1 MIATRVFPTLL
12 YRDKGLYKGV
22 RFKDHRYVGD
32 VLNAIRIYNLQKVDE
47 LCVLDIG
54 ATEAGRCISPELV
67 EHISSECMMPLS
79 VGGGVSS
86 LAQARE
92 LLTAGAEKLI
102 LCSHAV
108 DNPNLVRDIA
118 ETSGAQSVV
127 VSIDTRRTPD
137 GYRVFTHNGTR
148 ETRHSPVA
156 LAREMQAAGAGEILI
171 NSIDRDGTQEGYDTD
186 LIRDVVRAVDTPIIA
201 LGGAWTLQHMREAVE
216 AGASA
221 VTAGSMFVFF
231 GRRRAVLVH
240 FPDQRELREALAGDD
255 RRAAPAGRP

>member
-1 MIATRVFPTLL
+1 MHLPGARRAYFQRMHDAPFRGRRVCELAGTGPRTADGGSE
-12 YRDKGLYKGV
+12 RSSSCA
-22 RFKDHRYVGD
+22 RTPWT
-32 VLNAIRIYNLQKVDE
+32 IRTW
-47 LCVLDIG
+47 CG
-54 ATEAGRCISPELV
+54 TSPKR
-67 EHISSECMMPLS
+67 
-79 VGGGVSS
+79 
-86 LAQARE
+86 RE
-92 LLTAGAEKLI
+92 PRA
-102 LCSHAV
+102 
-108 DNPNLVRDIA
+108 
-118 ETSGAQSVV
+118 VV

-148 ETRHSPVA
+148 ETRHSPV
-156 LAREMQAAGAGEILI
+156 RPRTGDAGGWRRRDPDQLHRPRRHAGRVRHRP
-171 NSIDRDGTQEGYDTD
+171 D
-186 LIRDVVRAVDTPIIA
+186 RDVVRAVDTPIIA